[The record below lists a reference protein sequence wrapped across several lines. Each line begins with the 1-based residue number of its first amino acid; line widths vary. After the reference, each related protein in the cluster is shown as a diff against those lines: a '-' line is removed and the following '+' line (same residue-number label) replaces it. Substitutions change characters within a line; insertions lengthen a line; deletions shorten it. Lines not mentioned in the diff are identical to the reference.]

1 MNPLEKA
8 ADRMAGWLALLGTLG
23 LAAIVINVT
32 ADIVSRNL
40 FAVAVPATIEMV
52 SRYYMPLV
60 AFLPLAWVERRNEMI
75 SVVIFSQHFGPGALR
90 WMDGFVALLSTGT
103 YALICYA
110 TWIDAVKNY
119 ETGTFVLSLTTALAV
134 WPTYF
139 ILPLGFALATLV
151 CLQRAFALISGR
163 AEHAPGDDKAAS

>member
-1 MNPLEKA
+1 MNALEKA
-8 ADRMAGWLALLGTLG
+8 TETMAGWLALFGTLG
-23 LAAIVINVT
+23 LAAIVVNVS

-60 AFLPLAWVERRNEMI
+60 AFLPLAWVERRGEMI
-75 SVVIFSQHFGPGALR
+75 SVVVFSQHLGPGTLR
-90 WMDGFVALLSTGT
+90 WMDAFVALLSTGL

-119 ETGTFVLSLTTALAV
+119 ESGTFVLSLTTALAI
-134 WPTYF
+134 WPAYF
-139 ILPLGFALATLV
+139 ILPAGFALATLV
-151 CLQRAFALISGR
+151 CLHRALGLIAGR
-163 AEHAPGDDKAAS
+163 AGQGAGSGGGAR